1 MLTKHYLPRAYMN
14 SQNEDVLT
22 DLIAIPL
29 QLGYAVVWD
38 FWHKPSAIS
47 SLDTGKIFVQN
58 CFYYHK
64 SKMNFKDCLKANRV
78 TLAVYES
85 LLKAGLFTVTSREKQ
100 FYSAVYD
107 RFYEFVDL
115 PRVLVR
121 VYSDKALKDRQEIR
135 IEFDGNQLKSIES
148 DTYLTVLNHVLS
160 GIDENLTALT
170 PTVSKGW
177 LVYQLKDN
185 SLNYRLK
192 LQEFQKDWRPYSI
205 YLDGGHSWDLSKQYG
220 ALITGASGTGK
231 TGLLYGLIYQLLQ
244 KEKGYVSVCVADG
257 KNDELGAVM
266 SQVLPRGRVAVGV
279 QTVNL
284 VHKLVELSDKRY
296 TYMAKKRKKNPQLAF
311 ADFHRFGF
319 KMIVL
324 ILDEQSAVMASVSD
338 SKTKKQYQADLLK
351 LVQTSR
357 ASGIIPIVSMQQ
369 ANANSMGGVLGTA
382 IREQLTGLKIVMG
395 SPATITT
402 QDRQMVLGAGVEL
415 PPTHFTGVGSG
426 FLQTSSMAS
435 PEPFQAPLLPKRS
448 EDLYKLLR
456 K

>member
-1 MLTKHYLPRAYMN
+1 MN
-14 SQNEDVLT
+14 RQNAEIT
-22 DLIAIPL
+22 DLLGLPL
-29 QLGYAVVWD
+29 QLVYALAWD
-38 FWHKPSAIS
+38 FWHKPSTIS
-47 SLDTGKIFVQN
+47 SLDTGKIFWQN
-58 CFYYHK
+58 CFFYHR
-64 SKMNFKDCLKANRV
+64 SKMKFADCIKADKI
-78 TLAVYES
+78 TLMVYES
-85 LLKAGLFTVTSREKQ
+85 LLKAGLFVSVSRDKQ
-100 FYSAVYD
+100 FYSNVYD

-115 PRVLVR
+115 PCVRVR

-148 DTYLTVLNHVLS
+148 DTYLTVLNQVLS

-185 SLNYRLK
+185 SLNYRVK

-244 KEKGYVSVCVADG
+244 KEKEFLQKEKESVSVCVADG

-266 SQVLPRGRVAVGV
+266 SQVLPQGRVAVGV

-284 VHKLVELSDKRY
+284 VHKLVKLSDERY
-296 TYMAKKRKKNPQLAF
+296 AYMAKKRKKNPQMAF
-311 ADFHRFGF
+311 ADFSKFGF
-319 KMIVL
+319 KMIAFF
-324 ILDEQSAVMASVSD
+324 IDEQSTVMASLTD
-338 SKTKKQYQADLLK
+338 SRTKKQYQSDLLK

-369 ANANSMGGVLGTA
+369 ANAQSMGGTLGTA
-382 IREQLTGLKIVMG
+382 IREQLTGLKVIMG
-395 SPATITT
+395 NPAIITA
-402 QDRQMVLGAGVEL
+402 QDKQMVFGTGVEL
-415 PPTHFTGVGSG
+415 PPTSYNGAGSG

-435 PEPFQAPLLPKRS
+435 PEPFQAPLLPERS
-448 EDLYKLLR
+448 EELYKLLR
-456 K
+456 RK

>member
-1 MLTKHYLPRAYMN
+1 MLTKHYVPKALMN
-14 SQNEDVLT
+14 RQNEEIT
-22 DLIAIPL
+22 DLLGLPL
-29 QLGYAVVWD
+29 QLVYALAWD
-38 FWHKPSAIS
+38 LWHTPSTVS
-47 SLDTGKIFVQN
+47 SLDTGKIYLQN
-58 CFYYHK
+58 IFYYK
-64 SKMNFKDCLKANRV
+64 KWKMRYQDIVKADRIA
-78 TLAVYES
+78 LAVYEA
-85 LLKAGLFTVTSREKQ
+85 LLKSNLYVVTSREKQ
-100 FYSAVYD
+100 FYGMIYG

-135 IEFDGNQLKSIES
+135 IKFDGNQLKSIES
-148 DTYLTVLNHVLS
+148 DTYLTVLNQVLS

-185 SLNYRLK
+185 SLNYRVK

-244 KEKGYVSVCVADG
+244 KEKESVSVCVADG

-266 SQVLPRGRVAVGV
+266 SQVLPQGHVAVGV

-284 VHKLVELSDKRY
+284 VHKLVKLSDERY
-296 TYMAKKRKKNPQLAF
+296 AYMAKKRKKNPQMAF
-311 ADFHRFGF
+311 ADFSKFGF
-319 KMIVL
+319 KMIAFF
-324 ILDEQSAVMASVSD
+324 IDEQSTVMASLTD
-338 SKTKKQYQADLLK
+338 SRTKKQYQSDLLK

-369 ANANSMGGVLGTA
+369 ANAQSMGGTLGTA
-382 IREQLTGLKIVMG
+382 IREQLTGLKVIMG
-395 SPATITT
+395 NPAIITA
-402 QDRQMVLGAGVEL
+402 QDKQMVFGTGVEL
-415 PPTHFTGVGSG
+415 PPTSYNGAGSG

-448 EDLYKLLR
+448 EELYRLLR
-456 K
+456 RK

>member
-1 MLTKHYLPRAYMN
+1 MN
-14 SQNEDVLT
+14 RQNAEIT
-22 DLIAIPL
+22 DLLGLPL
-29 QLGYAVVWD
+29 QLVYALAWD
-38 FWHKPSAIS
+38 FWHKPSTIS
-47 SLDTGKIFVQN
+47 SLDTGKIFWQN
-58 CFYYHK
+58 CFFYHR
-64 SKMNFKDCLKANRV
+64 SKMKFADCIKADKI
-78 TLAVYES
+78 TLMVYES
-85 LLKAGLFTVTSREKQ
+85 LLKAGLFVSVSRDKQ
-100 FYSAVYD
+100 FYSNVYD

-115 PRVLVR
+115 PCVRVR

-148 DTYLTVLNHVLS
+148 DTYLTVLNQVLS

-185 SLNYRLK
+185 SLNYRVK

-244 KEKGYVSVCVADG
+244 KEKEFLQKEKESVSVCVADG

-266 SQVLPRGRVAVGV
+266 SQVLPQGRVAVGV

-284 VHKLVELSDKRY
+284 VHKLVKLSDERY
-296 TYMAKKRKKNPQLAF
+296 AYMAKKRKKNPQMAF
-311 ADFHRFGF
+311 ADFSKFGF
-319 KMIVL
+319 KMIAFF
-324 ILDEQSAVMASVSD
+324 IDEQSTVMASLTD
-338 SKTKKQYQADLLK
+338 SRTKKQYQSDLLK

-369 ANANSMGGVLGTA
+369 ANAQSMGGTLGTA
-382 IREQLTGLKIVMG
+382 IREQLTGLKVIMG
-395 SPATITT
+395 NPAIITA
-402 QDRQMVLGAGVEL
+402 QDKQMVFGTGVEL
-415 PPTHFTGVGSG
+415 PPTSYNGAGSG

>member
-1 MLTKHYLPRAYMN
+1 MN
-14 SQNEDVLT
+14 RQNAEIT
-22 DLIAIPL
+22 DLLGLPL
-29 QLGYAVVWD
+29 QLVYALAWD
-38 FWHKPSAIS
+38 FWHKPSTIS
-47 SLDTGKIFVQN
+47 SLDTGKIFWQN
-58 CFYYHK
+58 CFFYHR
-64 SKMNFKDCLKANRV
+64 SKMKFADCIKADKI
-78 TLAVYES
+78 TLMVYES
-85 LLKAGLFTVTSREKQ
+85 LLKAGLFVSVSRDKQ
-100 FYSAVYD
+100 FYSNVYD

-115 PRVLVR
+115 PCVRVR

-148 DTYLTVLNHVLS
+148 DTYLTVLNQVLS

-185 SLNYRLK
+185 SLNYRVK

-244 KEKGYVSVCVADG
+244 KEKEFVSVCVADG

-266 SQVLPRGRVAVGV
+266 SQVLPQGRVAVGV

-284 VHKLVELSDKRY
+284 VHKLVKLSDERY
-296 TYMAKKRKKNPQLAF
+296 AYMAKKRKKNPQLAF

-324 ILDEQSAVMASVSD
+324 ILDEQSTVMASVSN

-382 IREQLTGLKIVMG
+382 IREQLTGLKIIMG

-435 PEPFQAPLLPKRS
+435 LEPFQAPLLPERS
-448 EDLYKLLR
+448 EELYKLLR
-456 K
+456 RK

>member
-148 DTYLTVLNHVLS
+148 TYLTVLNQVLS

-382 IREQLTGLKIVMG
+382 IREQLTGLKIIMG